1 MLGDATSASDV
12 DTASTA
18 EDSMYLPR
26 HFEET
31 DPTAMHAFVG
41 AHPLATLVTS
51 ADDGLCADHIPLL
64 LFAAEGGKTLLR
76 GHVARAN
83 PVWRSIE
90 ARPDVL
96 AIFQDA
102 GRYITPSWYATK
114 AETGK
119 VVPTWN
125 YAAVHASGKAVAIH
139 DASWLH
145 ALLTRLTQTHET
157 PRPQPWQLS
166 DAPADYVAAQLKA
179 IVGIEIEVT
188 CLAGKW
194 KMSQNKAAPDIDGVI
209 AGLRANADPAAA
221 GMADEIG
228 RRRPA

>member
-1 MLGDATSASDV
+1 
-12 DTASTA
+12 
-18 EDSMYLPR
+18 MYLP
-26 HFEET
+26 HTFEQT
-31 DPTAMHAFVG
+31 DPATLHAFVR

-51 ADDGLCADHIPLL
+51 SADGLGADHIPML
-64 LFAAEGGKTLLR
+64 LFEGEGGKTLLR

-90 ARPDVL
+90 AHPDVL
-96 AIFQDA
+96 AVFQDA

-125 YAAVHASGKAVAIH
+125 YAAVHASGKATAIH
-139 DASWLH
+139 EASWLH
-145 ALLTRLTQTHET
+145 TLLTRLTDTHESS
-157 PRPQPWQLS
+157 RPQPWRLS

-188 CLAGKW
+188 RLVGKW
-194 KMSQNKAAPDIDGVI
+194 KMSQNKQPRDIDGVI
-209 AGLRANADPAAA
+209 AGLRALDDPKAAS
-221 GMADEIG
+221 MADEIE
-228 RRRPA
+228 RRRPHERGLS